1 MFTYIQIMTKL
12 LEEGH
17 ELYALDWLGHG
28 RSDKPTQ
35 RESVTFELHMRTLS
49 EFVNHVQL
57 RDAIL
62 VAHSWGG

>member
-1 MFTYIQIMTKL
+1 MTKL
-12 LEEGH
+12 VEDGH

-35 RESVTFELHMRTLS
+35 RESITFELHMRTLS
-49 EFVNHVQL
+49 AFFNHAQL
-57 RDAIL
+57 SDAIL